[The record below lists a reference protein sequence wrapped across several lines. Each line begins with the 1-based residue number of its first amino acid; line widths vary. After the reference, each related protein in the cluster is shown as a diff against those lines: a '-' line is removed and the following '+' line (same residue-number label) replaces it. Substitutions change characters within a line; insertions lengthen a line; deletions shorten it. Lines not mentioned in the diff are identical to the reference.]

1 MAVLFISAELDEV
14 ARISDR
20 IAVLRDGRNIAQIDG
35 GCPVSELT
43 SFIATGSQR

>member
-20 IAVLRDGRNIAQIDG
+20 ILVLRDGHCVQEVGNDCTVQRLTELIAG
-35 GCPVSELT
+35 AAAS
-43 SFIATGSQR
+43 